1 MEDHHVNGL
10 NQVRK
15 VKELADTCTAMQHE
29 SLFLAGR
36 QHSEPYGVILE
47 LEILKVTK
55 EMSKANIPALIPGD
69 PPCLPFLPLQL
80 TQCHWTLQ
88 ESYHK

>member
-1 MEDHHVNGL
+1 MACLQARELTAKASGRSPLDVNGL

-47 LEILKVTK
+47 LEILQVTK
-55 EMSKANIPALIPGD
+55 EMF
-69 PPCLPFLPLQL
+69 PP
-80 TQCHWTLQ
+80 
-88 ESYHK
+88 